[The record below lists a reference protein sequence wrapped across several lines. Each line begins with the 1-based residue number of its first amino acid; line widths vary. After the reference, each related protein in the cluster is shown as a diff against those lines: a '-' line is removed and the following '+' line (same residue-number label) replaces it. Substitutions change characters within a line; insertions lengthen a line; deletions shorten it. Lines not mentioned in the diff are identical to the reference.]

1 MWKIIKFEDEQG
13 KKGFIAVE
21 TKYSEN
27 LGTNAAYKKDESGK
41 KIPRSQCVDAIKMLQ
56 CFTSDAEKSI
66 MENNE
71 QENQEQPKI
80 NDRMKFQEP
89 NLRGDER

>member
-1 MWKIIKFEDEQG
+1 
-13 KKGFIAVE
+13 
-21 TKYSEN
+21 
-27 LGTNAAYKKDESGK
+27 
-41 KIPRSQCVDAIKMLQ
+41 
-56 CFTSDAEKSI
+56 
-66 MENNE
+66 MENSE